1 MDVTDRVRTA
11 RCSPA
16 FIGKGLKFKV
26 YIVLFTFG
34 LAIFK

>member
-26 YIVLFTFG
+26 YIVFVHFWISNL
-34 LAIFK
+34 